1 MPLVATVF
9 AALLGS
15 AVALPHHLHHQA
27 PPKGRIAAGSPGAVA
42 ADELFACVGGQ
53 CVPNPAGI
61 PLSLCQLACAPLAQ
75 NFTCASDGQCE
86 PSSSGIP
93 KADCEKICLAPGPPP
108 PANIVDLA
116 LSVPDLSTLVTA
128 LKAGSDDALDLIGA
142 LSGEG
147 PFTVFAPTNA
157 AFAALPPQEF
167 RRLLDPA
174 NIRDLQALLTFHVA
188 TGRVLSGDLT
198 DQQKIFML
206 DGKPVKVTLRP
217 GQVFIDRAL
226 VVNPDNEAS
235 NGVVHIIDEVL
246 VLPPSPPPPPPGPMN
261 IVQLAQS
268 VPTLS
273 TLVTA
278 VVEAQLADTLSNEG
292 PFTVFAPNNQAFNQ
306 LPSGELQRLLRPENI
321 GELQSVLTLHVVA
334 GRIFSDELKDGQK
347 VTTLNGEELSFIVR
361 NGIVLVFSGG
371 TVSSQV
377 VAADNVATN
386 GVVHIVT
393 KVLLPGDEESQ

>member
-1 MPLVATVF
+1 M
-9 AALLGS
+9 G
-15 AVALPHHLHHQA
+15 
-27 PPKGRIAAGSPGAVA
+27 
-42 ADELFACVGGQ
+42 
-53 CVPNPAGI
+53 
-61 PLSLCQLACAPLAQ
+61 
-75 NFTCASDGQCE
+75 
-86 PSSSGIP
+86 
-93 KADCEKICLAPGPPP
+93 
-108 PANIVDLA
+108 
-116 LSVPDLSTLVTA
+116 
-128 LKAGSDDALDLIGA
+128 
-142 LSGEG
+142 
-147 PFTVFAPTNA
+147 
-157 AFAALPPQEF
+157 
-167 RRLLDPA
+167 
-174 NIRDLQALLTFHVA
+174 
-188 TGRVLSGDLT
+188 
-198 DQQKIFML
+198 
-206 DGKPVKVTLRP
+206 
-217 GQVFIDRAL
+217 
-226 VVNPDNEAS
+226 
-235 NGVVHIIDEVL
+235 
-246 VLPPSPPPPPPGPMN
+246 PPPGPMN

-393 KVLLPGDEESQ
+393 KVLLPGDEES